1 MPSEESAS
9 GNTSA
14 CMSPISMVS
23 MSSDIESSPARQP
36 PPYRAPPQV
45 SPAPLTSSVPA
56 SMTTVGLPILE
67 PQTKTQYKECVDEFK
82 QAVSSFMDTNRAV
95 ERVDVTSRKN
105 SFEQIIE
112 DNSPPT
118 LPPRKRSSIDSRS
131 LSRENSLD
139 QSEKEDFNK
148 ENMQSTD
155 SINALETEEN
165 KISVKE
171 AMIKFNRYASE
182 EDAKIPSPMGKNKK
196 PEKVSVKILM
206 KTHVLHRIYRA
217 KVCCYYF
224 LNVHSSISTMICYYF
239 FYLPNEE
246 NINRD
251 SFKNISPINDSTKVS
266 TVS

>member
-1 MPSEESAS
+1 MATIKTEGNEKYLILRKKYYNEVPSEESAS

-23 MSSDIESSPARQP
+23 MTSDIESSPARQP

-45 SPAPLTSSVPA
+45 SPASSPLASSVPA
-56 SMTTVGLPILE
+56 SMTTLGLPILE

-95 ERVDVTSRKN
+95 DRVDVTSRKN

-118 LPPRKRSSIDSRS
+118 LPPRKRSSIDSRA

-155 SINALETEEN
+155 SINALETEDN

-206 KTHVLHRIYRA
+206 KTHVLHRKSRA
-217 KVCCYYF
+217 KVCVYF
-224 LNVHSSISTMICYYF
+224 
-239 FYLPNEE
+239 
-246 NINRD
+246 
-251 SFKNISPINDSTKVS
+251 
-266 TVS
+266 